1 MLPLVVNVVLICLYA
16 SVCLRCSVATVNKP
30 KNNSLPAVIA
40 FGDSFADSGNN
51 NFRVTLAKANFYPY
65 GKDFMG
71 GKATG
76 RFTNGKTLAD
86 TIAAKLGVMDYL
98 PAYLDPSLQNE
109 DMIRGVSFA
118 SGASGFDPLTGR
130 LLNVFSIPDQIEMF
144 KEYIVKLK
152 GIVGEK
158 ETNDIIENGLYLV
171 SWSSNDWGIS
181 YTALPIRAV
190 QYDVPTYATFLV
202 KKATEFIQRGTDSN
216 ELQFDSLQRH

>member
-1 MLPLVVNVVLICLYA
+1 MLPLVVNVVFICLYA
-16 SVCLRCSVATVNKP
+16 SVCLRCSVAAVNKP

-71 GKATG
+71 GKPTG

-118 SGASGFDPLTGR
+118 SASSGFDPLTGR
-130 LLNVFSIPDQIEMF
+130 LLVCMHFLFSNIF
-144 KEYIVKLK
+144 LLLRNNLH
-152 GIVGEK
+152 
-158 ETNDIIENGLYLV
+158 TLYANMSANLNILA
-171 SWSSNDWGIS
+171 W
-181 YTALPIRAV
+181 
-190 QYDVPTYATFLV
+190 
-202 KKATEFIQRGTDSN
+202 
-216 ELQFDSLQRH
+216 